1 MNHTG
6 LFWIAFLFLLPRAT
20 SAQENVPELRERTDT
35 AQVCPAYVKWGVPA
49 LLVTYGVAARFN
61 ETPLRRFD
69 KYVGKKV
76 DEHIHRRYS
85 VDDYLQYAPAV
96 FAFGLDFVPGVDS
109 RHNLR
114 DRTLLLASSYVI
126 TGAVVTSMKGTISVW
141 RPNRSADNSFPSG
154 HTAVAFTGAHLLYKE
169 YKDRSPWIGVG
180 GYVAAAA
187 TGVLRVVN
195 KRHWVSDV
203 AAGAGIGIL
212 SVEAAY
218 LMLPVWHRLLGIG
231 DGGECM
237 AFLPSVNTNGV
248 GIGWIYV
255 F

>member
-1 MNHTG
+1 MVV
-6 LFWIAFLFLLPRAT
+6 
-20 SAQENVPELRERTDT
+20 AQENVPELRKRTDT
-35 AQVCPAYVKWGVPA
+35 VQVCPVYAQWAVPA
-49 LLVTYGVAARFN
+49 LLVTCGVAARFN

-69 KYVGKKV
+69 KYVEKKV
-76 DEHIHRRYS
+76 DEYIQRRYS

-96 FAFGLDFVPGVDS
+96 VAFGLDFMQGVDS

-114 DRTLLLASSYVI
+114 DRMLLFATSYVI
-126 TGAVVTSMKGTISVW
+126 TGAVVNSMKGTISVW
-141 RPNRSADNSFPSG
+141 RPDRSADNAFPSG

-169 YKDRSPWIGVG
+169 YKDLSPWIGVG
-180 GYVAAAA
+180 GYAAATA

-195 KRHWVSDV
+195 RRHWVSDV
-203 AAGAGIGIL
+203 VMGAGIGIL
-212 SVEAAY
+212 SVEAAC

-231 DGGECM
+231 NGGERM
-237 AFLPSVNTNGV
+237 AFLPSVNTYGV